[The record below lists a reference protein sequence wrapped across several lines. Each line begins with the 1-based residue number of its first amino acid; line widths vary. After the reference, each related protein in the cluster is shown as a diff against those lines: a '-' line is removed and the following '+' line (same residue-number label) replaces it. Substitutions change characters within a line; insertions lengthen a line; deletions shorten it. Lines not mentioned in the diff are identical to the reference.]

1 MLAVQRLAS
10 GDNMVTVTLH
20 VFSINVTSSSIN
32 TADRQLLFLSA
43 FYLIF
48 CFHYV
53 SKKKTCREI
62 VIVLDG
68 NPIQQNDYNTI
79 VFDLS
84 ACSLS

>member
-1 MLAVQRLAS
+1 M
-10 GDNMVTVTLH
+10 
-20 VFSINVTSSSIN
+20 FSINALSSSIY

-53 SKKKTCREI
+53 SQKKTCRET

-68 NPIQQNDYNTI
+68 SPIQQNDYGTI
-79 VFDLS
+79 VLGLS
-84 ACSLS
+84 AYILYRGWYLITV

>member
-1 MLAVQRLAS
+1 VEITWLLSM
-10 GDNMVTVTLH
+10 
-20 VFSINVTSSSIN
+20 FSVNVLSSSIY

-53 SKKKTCREI
+53 SQKTCRET

-79 VFDLS
+79 VFGLS
-84 ACSLS
+84 AYSLYRGWHLITV